1 VRKAALGSY
10 GVAAVRGPR
19 WFDRPL
25 GWLGLGTPGVRVRAD
40 DRLHVEV
47 NLALVDGVPA
57 AAVASNVTKAVRYVV
72 QRDLGRTIDELVVLE
87 GGRPLKPSLPGAPAR
102 PRPATAKRTGRTKR

>member
-10 GVAAVRGPR
+10 GVAAVSGPH

-25 GWLGLGTPGVRVRAD
+25 AWLGLAIPGVRVRNH
-40 DRLHVEV
+40 DRLRVEV
-47 NLALVDGVPA
+47 NLALFKGVPA

-72 QRDLGRTIDELVVLE
+72 QRDLGRTIDEVVVLE
-87 GGRPLKPSLPGAPAR
+87 EGWPLSPTTPSASGRPRRKKG
-102 PRPATAKRTGRTKR
+102 